1 MATLT
6 RVVEGVTAYYGV
18 SDQEAPAVPV
28 IMMAAQ
34 SAIDAINDIRRYKPV
49 CLIPETD
56 DGEEGATALDENTDE
71 TVPEQ
76 PGDGETPSVPSV
88 PVTSVIDVWDV
99 LEDRY
104 LSRAIRIAVYLCEK
118 EGVDGVTSFSEN
130 GISRSFETG
139 DVPASMLRTITPIC
153 IGF

>member
-6 RVVEGVTAYYGV
+6 NVVDNVKAYYGV
-18 SDQEAPAVPV
+18 SDQEAPALPV
-28 IMMAAQ
+28 IVMAAQ

-49 CLIPETD
+49 CLIKEPEDEIITSLAD
-56 DGEEGATALDENTDE
+56 DENTDE

-76 PGDGETPSVPSV
+76 PDGTETPSVPSV
-88 PVTSVIDVWDV
+88 PITPVIDVWDV

-104 LSRAIRIAVYLCEK
+104 LSRAVRIAVYLCEK

-139 DVPASMLRTITPIC
+139 DIPASMLRTVTPIC